1 MKRVILFGAP
11 GAGKGTQAELIRSRY
26 GFVKISTG
34 ELIRTEVK
42 SGSEIGLKVR
52 SVIEKGDLVPDGIII
67 EMVKNRLNQGD
78 VKEGYILDGYPRT
91 IAQAK
96 AMEQLPAD
104 KEFIFYLKV
113 GDPAKV
119 VGRVVT
125 RLTCAR
131 CGATFSLLTRLPKL
145 EGVCDLCQGELIK
158 RSDDQ
163 ENTIRQRIHIYR
175 RETKPV
181 IDFFRQTGSLIEI
194 DASAEI
200 EKVSQVIGG
209 YLK

>member
-11 GAGKGTQAELIRSRY
+11 GAGKGTQAEIIRSKY
-26 GFVKISTG
+26 GFIKISTG
-34 ELIRTEVK
+34 DLIRNEVK
-42 SGSEIGLKVR
+42 SESEIGLKVK
-52 SVIEKGDLVPDGIII
+52 SIIEKGELVSDDIMI
-67 EMVKNRLNQGD
+67 EMVKNRLKLDD

-96 AMEQLPAD
+96 ALEQIPVD
-104 KEFIFYLKV
+104 KELVFYMKV

-125 RLTCAR
+125 RLTCAH
-131 CGATFSLLTRLPKL
+131 CGATFSLLTRLPQVD
-145 EGVCDLCQGELIK
+145 GICDRCQGDLVK

-181 IDFFRQTGSLIEI
+181 IDYYRRMGVLIEI

-200 EKVSQVIGG
+200 ETVSGVIGG
-209 YLK
+209 FLK